1 MGEPLWEGPTVVRK
15 FKGAVVPISTFG
27 SQGIIVLSPYKS
39 TVGEYKIPTIVFIDG
54 FEDDMNDY
62 LRHRIIKDKVAE
74 SSAEGAAKVLRI
86 FARYRRRR
94 GLTLDQVNDKVLLE
108 WQAHMTKH
116 GVSVGRRDHCIS
128 TVHGF
133 YEWCELDGRLRY
145 HVQIAGKHS
154 YAGDMYGYAFPI
166 TSKEKIEQ
174 KKGIETRRWVSTVLE
189 GGKETSRRHT
199 PTSPEIER
207 LFEVAD
213 GDGRYHTR
221 NSLMMSWALE
231 TGGRVS
237 EIVPVAVSD
246 LPSVHELQRLLA
258 ADFHVVKVK
267 RKNRGWAELK
277 VPIDLVLR
285 TIDFV
290 ENDKARR
297 EIIEVNGLVGR
308 NDVPVFLS
316 ERGRALSTDSVT
328 RICRELFAKAGISR
342 ANIHRLRAKYIT
354 VVIERCMDALGL
366 EGQSADVVTTWTET
380 ILFMAAELMGH
391 IHPRTL
397 APYLNAIR
405 SRRVAQFASK
415 REPQSPLDPG
425 DRHSNAFNKQLRNA
439 ADLIKAGRR
448 EEARAALRGLTQQLD
463 QLIGSPDD
471 ERVD

>member
-1 MGEPLWEGPTVVRK
+1 MVFGKLQ
-15 FKGAVVPISTFG
+15 GAVVPISTFG

-39 TVGEYKIPTIVFIDG
+39 SVGEYKIPTIVFTDG
-54 FEDDMNDY
+54 FEEDINDY

-108 WQAHMTKH
+108 WQADITKH

-166 TSKEKIEQ
+166 TSKEQIER

-189 GGKETSRRHT
+189 GGKETSRRHP
-199 PTSPEIER
+199 PTAPEIER

-213 GDGRYHTR
+213 SDGKYHTR
-221 NSLMMSWALE
+221 NALMMSWALE

-237 EIVPVAVSD
+237 EIVPIAVSD
-246 LPSVHELQRLLA
+246 LPTVYDLQRLLA
-258 ADFHVVKVK
+258 ADFHVVTVK

-290 ENDKARR
+290 ENDDARR
-297 EIIEVNGLVGR
+297 EIIVANGLVGH

-316 ERGRALSTDSVT
+316 TRGHALSTDSVT
-328 RICRELFAKAGISR
+328 RICRELFAKAGISK

-354 VVIERCMDALGL
+354 VVLERCLDALGL
-366 EGQSADVVTTWTET
+366 EGQSADVITTWTET
-380 ILFMAAELMGH
+380 VLFMAAELMGH

-397 APYLNAIR
+397 APYLNSIR
-405 SRRVAQFASK
+405 SRRVAEFASNGEQRK
-415 REPQSPLDPG
+415 RRDFDDIERSAID
-425 DRHSNAFNKQLRNA
+425 HQLK
-439 ADLIKAGRR
+439 KAGELVKAGLRD
-448 EEARAALRGLTQQLD
+448 EARSALKGITQQLD
-463 QLIGSPDD
+463 QLIGL
-471 ERVD
+471 VDQ